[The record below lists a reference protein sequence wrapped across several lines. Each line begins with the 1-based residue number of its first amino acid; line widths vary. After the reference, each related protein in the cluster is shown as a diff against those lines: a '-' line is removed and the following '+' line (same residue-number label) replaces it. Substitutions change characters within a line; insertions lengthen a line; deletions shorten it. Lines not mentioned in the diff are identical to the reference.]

1 MRSRGNSRASQ
12 WHITYYLMSFLH
24 ITIGIN
30 PYCITEMMLS
40 VDRVRNM
47 LGWVWAASFASS
59 DIGKVTEQRT
69 LYLWGKYPS
78 HERAC
83 QGDAEGYRALEM
95 ETLAYSPLTRRVCAC
110 CLRVQLERWGRSI
123 NAGGRWSPYS
133 TFHITRAFFIN
144 SFFLLSVPWTFSV
157 AHFFGPRSPKLTRR
171 TLGRNRIKI
180 SSPPCILCQ
189 NISLDGHNADEG
201 RWTLERTI
209 LNKCIQLHLT
219 YRFQRYI
226 NLRI

>member
-1 MRSRGNSRASQ
+1 
-12 WHITYYLMSFLH
+12 
-24 ITIGIN
+24 
-30 PYCITEMMLS
+30 
-40 VDRVRNM
+40 M

-69 LYLWGKYPS
+69 LYFWGPS
-78 HERAC
+78 HEPAC

-95 ETLAYSPLTRRVCAC
+95 ETLAYSALTRRVCAC
-110 CLRVQLERWGRSI
+110 CLRVHLERWRRSI

-133 TFHITRAFFIN
+133 IFHITRAFFIN
-144 SFFLLSVPWTFSV
+144 SFFLLSVPRTFSV
-157 AHFFGPRSPKLTRR
+157 AHFFGPRSKLTRR